1 MYEMEILLKG
11 TIRRNNFLYMK
22 VKDLLEET
30 VTSITSN
37 QARTGLTVLGIVIGI
52 ASVIVMLAIGNG
64 AQSSISSSISS
75 LGSNILTVTGGG
87 SNRQG
92 GVSMGRSNQQTLT
105 VDDAKA
111 IEDKVTLAKEVSPEL
126 SVRSQVVAEGNN
138 TNTSI
143 IGAVPAYEGAHAV
156 RLTEGNFIND
166 SQYRSAMRVAV
177 LGPTTRD
184 DLFGINGDS
193 VGKEIR
199 INGSRFTVIGVTT
212 SKGGSGFGNQ
222 DDRIYIP
229 LTTAQRY
236 ISGGEY
242 VSTIAVTTENQE
254 DMSALQEELVELL
267 LVRHNKESLATADFS
282 IFNQADL
289 ASTAQSIT
297 KIFTI
302 LLSSVASISL
312 LVGGIGIMNMML
324 TNVRE
329 RTREIGLRKAIG
341 AKKKDISNQFLV
353 ESIAVTLLG
362 GIIGVALG
370 ILVAYGV
377 SSLGI
382 LQTQVTLNPV
392 LLAFGVSA
400 AIGIIFGYYPAKKAS
415 ELNPIEALRYE

>member
-1 MYEMEILLKG
+1 
-11 TIRRNNFLYMK
+11 MK
-22 VKDLLEET
+22 IKDLLEET

-37 QARTGLTVLGIVIGI
+37 QTRTGLTVLGIVIGI

-92 GVSMGRSNQQTLT
+92 GVSVGRSNQQTLT

-111 IEDKVTLAKEVSPEL
+111 IQEKVALAKEVSPEL
-126 SVRSQVVAEGNN
+126 NSRSQVVAEGNN
-138 TNTSI
+138 TNTTI
-143 IGAVPAYEGAHAV
+143 VGVVPAYEGAHAV
-156 RLTEGNFIND
+156 ALNEGNFITEP
-166 SQYRSAMRVAV
+166 QYRSAMRVAV

-184 DLFGINGDS
+184 DLFGVGGDS
-193 VGKEIR
+193 LGKEIR
-199 INGSRFTVIGVTT
+199 INGSRFTVVGVTT

-242 VSTIAVTTENQE
+242 VSSIAVTTENQE
-254 DMSALQEELVELL
+254 DMTPLQTEITELL
-267 LVRHNKESLATADFS
+267 LVRHNKESLALADFS

-341 AKKKDISNQFLV
+341 AKKRDISNQFLV
-353 ESIAVTLLG
+353 ESIAVTVLG
-362 GIIGVALG
+362 GIIGVVLG
-370 ILVAYGV
+370 ILVSYGV
-377 SSLGI
+377 STLGV
-382 LQTQVTLNPV
+382 LETKVTLNPV

>member
-1 MYEMEILLKG
+1 
-11 TIRRNNFLYMK
+11 MK
-22 VKDLLEET
+22 VKDLFEET
-30 VTSITSN
+30 FTSIRAN

-52 ASVIVMLAIGNG
+52 ASVIVMLAIGSG
-64 AQSSISSSISS
+64 AQNSISSSINS
-75 LGSNILTVTGGG
+75 LGSNILTITGGG
-87 SNRQG
+87 GGRTG
-92 GVSMGRSNQQTLT
+92 GVNLGRSNQQTLT
-105 VDDAKA
+105 VDDAKGIQEKIA
-111 IEDKVTLAKEVSPEL
+111 LVKEVSPEL
-126 SVRSQVVAEGNN
+126 NSRSQIVAEGNN
-138 TNTSI
+138 TNTTVV
-143 IGAVPAYEGAHAV
+143 GAVPAYETAHSMI
-156 RLTEGNFIND
+156 LDEGSFFTD
-166 SQYRSAMRVAV
+166 AHYRGTAKVAV

-184 DLFGINGDS
+184 DLFGVGGES

-199 INGSRFTVIGVTT
+199 IGGARFVVIGVTK
-212 SKGGSGFGNQ
+212 SKGGSGFGNV
-222 DDRIYIP
+222 DDRIFIP

-242 VSTIAVTTENQE
+242 VSSIAVTTANQSDLTE
-254 DMSALQEELVELL
+254 MQTEITDLL
-267 LVRHNKESLATADFS
+267 LQRHHKSSLTEADFS

-297 KIFTI
+297 QVFTI

-341 AKKKDISNQFLV
+341 AKKSDISNQFLV

-362 GIIGVALG
+362 GVIGVLLG
-370 ILVAYGV
+370 LLVAYAI
-377 SSLGI
+377 SSFGI
-382 LQTQVTLNPV
+382 LQAQVTLNPV

-400 AIGIIFGYYPAKKAS
+400 FIGIIFGYYPAKKAS

>member
-1 MYEMEILLKG
+1 M
-11 TIRRNNFLYMK
+11 TI
-22 VKDLLEET
+22 KDLFEET
-30 VTSITSN
+30 FTSIGANRT
-37 QARTGLTVLGIVIGI
+37 RTGLTVLGIVIGI

-64 AQSSISSSISS
+64 AQSSIASSINS

-87 SNRQG
+87 GGRQG
-92 GVSMGRSNQQTLT
+92 GVNMGRSNQQTLT
-105 VDDAKA
+105 YDDAKA
-111 IEDKVTLAKEVSPEL
+111 IKEKIVLAKEVSPEL
-126 SVRSQVVAEGNN
+126 NSRSQVVAESNN

-143 IGAVPAYEGAHAV
+143 IGAVPEYESAHSAAMA
-156 RLTEGNFIND
+156 EGNFI
-166 SQYRSAMRVAV
+166 SEHQYRGAARVAV

-184 DLFGINGDS
+184 DLFG
-193 VGKEIR
+193 VGADAVGQEIR

-222 DDRIYIP
+222 DDRVFIP

-242 VSTIAVTTENQE
+242 LGSIAVTTENQSDLTE
-254 DMSALQEELVELL
+254 LQTQILL
-267 LVRHNKESLATADFS
+267 ERHHKASMTDADFS

-289 ASTAQSIT
+289 ASTAESIT

-341 AKKKDISNQFLV
+341 AKKKDISNQFLM

-362 GIIGVALG
+362 GIIGVLLG
-370 ILVAYGV
+370 VLVAFGIT
-377 SSLGI
+377 STGI

-400 AIGIIFGYYPAKKAS
+400 VIGIIFGYYPAKKAS

>member
-1 MYEMEILLKG
+1 
-11 TIRRNNFLYMK
+11 MK
-22 VKDLLEET
+22 VQDLLEET

-92 GVSMGRSNQQTLT
+92 GVNLGRSNQQTLT
-105 VDDAKA
+105 VDDAEA
-111 IEDKVTLAKEVSPEL
+111 IREKISLAKEVSPEL
-126 SVRSQVVAEGNN
+126 NSRSQVVAESNN
-138 TNTSI
+138 TNTTI
-143 IGAVPAYEGAHAV
+143 VGVVPEYEGAHAV
-156 RLTEGNFIND
+156 SLSEGEFVND
-166 SQYRSAMRVAV
+166 AHHRSAARVAV

-184 DLFGINGDS
+184 DLFGINGEA

-199 INGSRFTVIGVTT
+199 INGSRFTVIGITT

-229 LTTAQRY
+229 LTTSLRY
-236 ISGGEY
+236 IAGGEF

-254 DMSALQEELVELL
+254 DMTALQTEIVDLL

-297 KIFTI
+297 QIFTI

-341 AKKKDISNQFLV
+341 AKKSDISNQFLV

-370 ILVAYGV
+370 ILVSYGI
-377 SSLGI
+377 SSLGV

-400 AIGIIFGYYPAKKAS
+400 AIGIVFGYYPAKKAS